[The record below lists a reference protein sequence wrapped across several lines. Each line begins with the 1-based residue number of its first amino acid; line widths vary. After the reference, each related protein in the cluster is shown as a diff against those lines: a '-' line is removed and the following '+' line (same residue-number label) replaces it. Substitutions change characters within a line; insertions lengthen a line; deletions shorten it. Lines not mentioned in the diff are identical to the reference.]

1 MPESANLTTEA
12 LSQGVAWQAAKQ
24 WRTIWSNSWPLL
36 GIMGLNFFVGY
47 TDIYVAGLLGSEV
60 QAAVG
65 FISQQYFVL
74 IIFGNALGVGTVA
87 LVSQAVGQKR
97 WDQVFDNT
105 RQSILLALGLGG
117 GLSALAF
124 AAAGPIIESF
134 SLPLAVQPFAL
145 TYLKI
150 FSLALIPNYMIIM
163 FNAVF
168 RASGKALIPFVIM
181 GGVAVINIAGD
192 FVLVFGW
199 GFLPPLGYAGIA
211 TSTALSMLIG
221 FCLCLGFL
229 FQPQWRGIWH
239 GPWRVAR
246 SSLLDLAQISWPAA
260 ILQLA
265 WNAGSLALYFFLSRL
280 GAESVAAMAAYA
292 NGLRVE
298 AIIYLP
304 AFALNM
310 AAAVL
315 VGQSLGA
322 GSPLQARQIGW
333 RMAGVG
339 SLALCVLSAVL
350 YLLAPTLASMLTNQ
364 EDVLAETVR
373 YLRLNLLAVP
383 FMTYSVVLG
392 GAMQGAGDTR
402 GVMKVI
408 VMAIWAVRIPLA
420 AVLCFTLDLK
430 VLGVWVAMV
439 ASMVLQGLFMILRF
453 ARGEWMVARN
463 KGRSQA
469 ADAR

>member
-12 LSQGVAWQAAKQ
+12 LSQEVAWRAAKL

-36 GIMGLNFFVGY
+36 GIMGLNFFIGY

-97 WDQVFDNT
+97 WDRVFATT
-105 RQSILLALGLGG
+105 RQSMLLAVGLGG

-124 AAAGPIIESF
+124 AAAGPIIGSF
-134 SLPLAVQPFAL
+134 SLPMAVQPFAL

-150 FSLALIPNYMIIM
+150 FSLALIPNYLIIM

-168 RASGKALIPFVIM
+168 RATGKALIPFVIM
-181 GGVAVINIAGD
+181 GGVAAINIAGD

-211 TSTALSMLIG
+211 TSTALSMLMG

-229 FQPQWRGIWH
+229 FQPQWRGIWQ

-246 SSLLDLAQISWPAA
+246 SDLVGLAQISWPAA
-260 ILQLA
+260 VLQLA
-265 WNAGSLALYFFLSRL
+265 WNAGSLALYFFLGRL

-322 GSPLQARQIGW
+322 GSPLQARQFGW

-339 SLALCVLSAVL
+339 SLALCSLSAAL

-373 YLRLNLLAVP
+373 YLRINLLAVP

-402 GVMKVI
+402 AVMKVI
-408 VMAIWAVRIPLA
+408 VMAIWVVRIPLA
-420 AVLCFTLDLK
+420 AVLCFTLGWK
-430 VLGVWVAMV
+430 ALGIWVAMV

-453 ARGEWMVARN
+453 ARGAWMVARDR
-463 KGRSQA
+463 GASQGSVA
-469 ADAR
+469 K